1 MKHLPLLNTTFCGGL
16 SPVLRLSHTTIKAN
30 HMSIQPG
37 DAFAIKVNSHRHQ
50 WSGQICSNPL
60 QWNCGASE
68 DFRATQCE
76 NGKERCFHLGIFS
89 SGAPRVVIP
98 DRSVEQLLG
107 NNPSLLD
114 DQLLFFTG
122 AKFDARGGRSGNSAD
137 QVLYGAYRI
146 KRATIDTNGPNQNV
160 IIEPYPDGWAVF
172 PRNLVRKSS
181 TPPAFDSVSYLN
193 RLSRTAAERAVH
205 DAVVEAQGLHGTE
218 ALSPSLM
225 ERLVHF
231 NDSLEDWMDMAEDSF
246 NAQQPVQL
254 KHYFAAGLTNSEPI
268 DSSLASRLK
277 VALAAKPMTFVRSVA
292 QETQQE
298 PPVTAQVTPAPLQT
312 VVEPSIE
319 PVVAVSADAGESE
332 HVMMEA
338 LEWRRAALPET
349 EQCALIAAEYGEQTL
364 RGLRVATITK
374 SLVLLTGAPGVGK
387 SWLATR
393 LLDDPSRERSV
404 IVSVSSTWRGRE
416 DLLGYTNPIDGEFE
430 ATEFTRFLRR
440 AELAWRRG
448 DRRPYVAVFEEFNL
462 SQPEHWLSDLLVRL
476 EYEPH
481 RIADRTIYLGGAK
494 VRGEDTDVAPQV
506 YLPPNLILV
515 GTLNNDHTVRALSP
529 RVLDRATLLEVTST
543 GRTALARVGMV
554 GNYPM
559 IEEVVEDLN
568 EVLALRGVAFSVRS
582 ARSLRRAIEELGED
596 NAMSILDHVI
606 LQEVLSK
613 LRLVSGDPQDEQ
625 LTNHLKEWSNRD
637 GCSELVLCRE
647 RIDTWLQALQSGRDV
662 FQA

>member
-1 MKHLPLLNTTFCGGL
+1 
-16 SPVLRLSHTTIKAN
+16 
-30 HMSIQPG
+30 MSIQAG
-37 DAFAIKVNSHRHQ
+37 DAFAIKINSHRHQ
-50 WSGQICSNPL
+50 WSGHICSSPL
-60 QWNCGASE
+60 QWNCGAPE

-107 NNPSLLD
+107 NNPALLD

-122 AKFDARGGRSGNSAD
+122 SKFDARSGRNPSSAD

-146 KRATIDTNGPNQNV
+146 KRAMIDTNGPNQNV
-160 IIEPYPDGWAVF
+160 IIEPYPDGWVVF
-172 PRNLVRKSS
+172 PRNLVRKPS
-181 TPPAFDSVSYLN
+181 TPPAFDGVSYLN
-193 RLSRTAAERAVH
+193 RLSRTAVERAVN
-205 DAVVEAQGLHGTE
+205 DAVIEAQGLRGTE

-231 NDSLEDWMDMAEDSF
+231 NDSLEEWIDEAQYAF

-254 KHYFAAGLTNSEPI
+254 KQHFASAFTHSEPI

-277 VALAAKPMTFVRSVA
+277 DALAAKPMTFVKSPVLPEPQPLPQDDAELASEVEVA
-292 QETQQE
+292 
-298 PPVTAQVTPAPLQT
+298 T
-312 VVEPSIE
+312 VVVPTISA
-319 PVVAVSADAGESE
+319 PVEVGTQLVSAPAVQVDTSATIGE
-332 HVMMEA
+332 HA
-338 LEWRRAALPET
+338 APFPLDWRRAALPEAQ
-349 EQCALIAAEYGEQTL
+349 QCALIAAEYGEQTL
-364 RGLRVATITK
+364 RGVRVATITK

-393 LLDDPSRERSV
+393 LLDDPQRERSV

-416 DLLGYTNPIDGEFE
+416 DLLGYVNPIDGEFE

-440 AELAWRRG
+440 VEQAWQQG
-448 DRRPYVAVFEEFNL
+448 DLRPHVAVFEEFNL

-476 EYEPH
+476 EYEPD
-481 RIADRTIYLGGAK
+481 RIGDRTIYLGGSK
-494 VRGEDTDVAPQV
+494 VRGEAAQVAPQV
-506 YLPPNLILV
+506 YLPPSLILV

-529 RVLDRATLLEVTST
+529 RVLDRATLIEITAS

-554 GNYPM
+554 GSYPM

-582 ARSLRRAIEELGED
+582 ARSLRRAIDELGED
-596 NAMSILDHVI
+596 DAMSILDHVI

-637 GCSELVLCRE
+637 GRSELVLCRE

>member
-1 MKHLPLLNTTFCGGL
+1 
-16 SPVLRLSHTTIKAN
+16 
-30 HMSIQPG
+30 MSIQAG

-60 QWNCGASE
+60 QWNCGASD

-89 SGAPRVVIP
+89 HGAPRVVIP

-107 NNPSLLD
+107 NNPALLD

-122 AKFDARGGRSGNSAD
+122 AKFDARGGRNANSAD

-146 KRATIDTNGPNQNV
+146 KRAMIDTNGPNQNV
-160 IIEPYPDGWAVF
+160 IIEPYPDGWVVF
-172 PRNLVRKSS
+172 PRNLVRKPS

-193 RLSRTAAERAVH
+193 RLSRTAVERAVN
-205 DAVVEAQGLHGTE
+205 DAVTEAQGLHGTE

-231 NDSLEDWMDMAEDSF
+231 NNSLEEWMDVAQDAF

-254 KHYFAAGLTNSEPI
+254 KHHFAGAFTNSEPI

-277 VALAAKPMTFVRSVA
+277 DALAAKPMKFVKSPVVPQREEQPNDDAQFPSEVELATAVVQADPVPVQELAELVA
-292 QETQQE
+292 
-298 PPVTAQVTPAPLQT
+298 
-312 VVEPSIE
+312 E
-319 PVVAVSADAGESE
+319 PVVQNDTAASIGEDAATEK
-332 HVMMEA
+332 
-338 LEWRRAALPET
+338 LDWRRAALPEAQ
-349 EQCALIAAEYGEQTL
+349 QCTLIAAEYGEQTL

-374 SLVLLTGAPGVGK
+374 SLLLLTGAPGVGK

-393 LLDDPSRERSV
+393 LLDDPQRERSV
-404 IVSVSSTWRGRE
+404 IVSVSSTWRGSE

-440 AELAWRRG
+440 AELAWKGG
-448 DRRPYVAVFEEFNL
+448 DRRPHVAVFEEFNL

-476 EYEPH
+476 EYEPD
-481 RIADRTIYLGGAK
+481 RIGDRTIYLGGAK
-494 VRGEDTDVAPQV
+494 VRGEAADIAPQV
-506 YLPPNLILV
+506 YLPPSLVLV

-529 RVLDRATLLEVTST
+529 RVLDRATLIEVTAT
-543 GRTALARVGMV
+543 GRTALSRVGMIGSHPV
-554 GNYPM
+554 

-582 ARSLRRAIEELGED
+582 ARSLRRAIDELGED

-625 LTNHLKEWSNRD
+625 LTNHLKEWSNRE
-637 GCSELVLCRE
+637 GCAELVLCRE
-647 RIDTWLQALQSGRDV
+647 RVDTWLQALQSGRDV